1 MTSNFSFL
9 NVETVPAVGDTAR
22 LAEQFTLLQPVIATG
37 LCRKAL
43 EELVM
48 YMYAND
54 PRLTPHFPAE
64 HKDRT
69 LARLIGHYEFKNI
82 LSPALKDQLYLLKQY
97 GNVALH
103 ANDPDQ
109 PPTTPLTSV
118 ESLIALKALYGISA
132 LAVKTYFGPSVP
144 IHAFDEGLLPA
155 KAIYLTADQTAEIDA
170 RLQEQT
176 LLADLRADQLKE
188 KDAELKQLRDQLNQ
202 RTATL
207 QTYTGAFSET
217 ETRELYIDKLLREAG
232 WKVASKPGKRQ
243 PGENCS
249 IEEVLSP
256 EDRADYVLWGDDGLP
271 LAVIEAKRTSRDE
284 EEGRKQ
290 AERYADALEKRYGQ
304 RPLLYY
310 TNGYRTQF
318 YDDLSYPP
326 RLVQGFHKASELVL
340 IISRRT
346 AQKPFSTEKP
356 KAAIVDRYYQK
367 TAITRVGEA
376 FNQKLRK
383 SLLVMATGS
392 GKTRTAAALVDV
404 MVRSGWV
411 NRVLFL
417 ADRRALVKQACGN
430 FGEYVPHLTSVNL
443 VKEDHTGTARLVFST
458 YQTIL
463 NRIDSDWQGDMRTFG
478 AGYFDLIIIDEA
490 HRSIYKKYGAIFEYF
505 DALTVGLTA
514 TPKDETDRDTFRFFE
529 LPTDEPTYSYSL
541 TEAVSDTYLVPYR
554 GVGVPLKFPREGIRY
569 DDLTDEEKA
578 EYEDTFDD
586 GTGTVP
592 DGIDADALNT
602 WLFNQDTV
610 DKVIVYLMERGVKIE
625 GGDKLGKSIIFAKN
639 HEHAKF
645 IVKRFNDLFPHYQ
658 GHFCQLIDNTLGD
671 EAERVISDFSDKTKT
686 DFQIAVSVDMLDTG
700 IDIPELVNLV
710 FFKRVLSKAKFW
722 QMVGR
727 GTRLRPELFG
737 PDQHKAYFNIFDFC
751 DNFAY
756 FKQNPREIDTPVPP
770 SINEQIFIARL
781 RLAQA
786 LDNEHAD
793 ANTLA
798 LRADLLDMLHG
809 QVQALNEDSFLIRRQ
824 WAHVTKFKD
833 KAIWRALSAT
843 DLAELSQYIAP
854 LLVGEVGGHPET
866 RRFDLLVL
874 QNQLAQVG
882 DNTTAFATTADKIR
896 RVAKGLQKKGSIETV
911 SRQMSVID
919 QVATAAF
926 WTELSASSLE
936 PVRIALRGLV
946 RYLDKE
952 TRPVI
957 YTDFTDEFRGPE
969 QYYDHLVGYVS
980 SEAYRDR
987 MEQIIRKNLSH
998 LTIRKIRSNEKITE
1012 FERDELE
1019 RMLFEEGAIET
1030 KEQFV
1035 SALGDKPLGVFVR
1048 ILVGLDIGAAKAALS
1063 DFLDNGPLTS
1073 TQITFLDTLVNYL
1086 CENGVIEP
1094 KVLYSPMFTDI
1105 DSRGIE
1111 GVFGNQSGQLVQAL
1125 NSINENAKATA

>member
-1 MTSNFSFL
+1 MNSNFTFL
-9 NVETVPAVGDTAR
+9 NAETIPAVGETAR
-22 LAEQFTLLQPVIATG
+22 LAEQFTVLQPLVATG

-54 PRLTPHFPAE
+54 PRLNPFFPSD
-64 HKDRT
+64 HKERN
-69 LARLIGHYEFKNI
+69 LARLIGHYEFKKT

-97 GNVALH
+97 GNMALH
-103 ANDPDQ
+103 ANDPTQ
-109 PPTTPLTSV
+109 PATVPLTAN
-118 ESLIALKALYGISA
+118 ESLIALKALYGVTA
-132 LAVKTYFGPSVP
+132 NAVKTYFGPSVP
-144 IHAFDEGLLPA
+144 VPPFDSALLPT
-155 KAIYLTADQTAEIDA
+155 KAVYLTVDQTVELDT
-170 RLQEQT
+170 RLNEQI
-176 LLADLRADQLKE
+176 LLADLRAEQLKE
-188 KDAELKQLRDQLNQ
+188 QEAELNKLRATLNQ

-207 QTYTGAFSET
+207 QTYTGAFTEA

-232 WKVASKPGKRQ
+232 WLVAKEPGKRK

-256 EDRADYVLWGDDGLP
+256 SDRADYVLWGDDGLP

-284 EEGRKQ
+284 EAGRSQ

-310 TNGYRTQF
+310 TNGYHTQF
-318 YDDLSYPP
+318 YDDLRYPP
-326 RLVQGFHKASELVL
+326 RLVQGFHKADELKL

-346 AQKPFSTEKP
+346 SQKPFSTEKP
-356 KAAIVDRYYQK
+356 KEKIVNRYYQK
-367 TAITRVGEA
+367 AAITHVGEA
-376 FNQKLRK
+376 FDKKLRK
-383 SLLVMATGS
+383 ALLVMATGS

-404 MVRSGWV
+404 MVRAGWV
-411 NRVLFL
+411 KRVLFL
-417 ADRRALVKQACGN
+417 ADRRALVNQACKN
-430 FGEYVPHLTSVNL
+430 FGEYVNHLTGINL
-443 VKEDHTGTARLVFST
+443 VKEENIGTARIVFST

-463 NRIDSDWQGDMRTFG
+463 NRIDSDWQGDVRKFG
-478 AGYFDLIIIDEA
+478 SGYFDLIIIDEA

-529 LPTDEPTYSYSL
+529 LPTDEPTYSYPL
-541 TEAVSDTYLVPYR
+541 TDAVNDTYLVPYR
-554 GVGVPLKFPREGIRY
+554 GVGVSLKFPREGIRY
-569 DDLTDEEKA
+569 NDLTDEEKA
-578 EYEDTFDD
+578 EYEETFDD
-586 GTGTVP
+586 GTGEMP
-592 DGIDADALNT
+592 DEIDADALNT

-610 DKVIVYLMERGVKIE
+610 DKVILYLMERGLKIE

-658 GHFCQLIDNTLGD
+658 GRFCQLIDNTLHD
-671 EAERVISDFSDKTKT
+671 EAERVISNFSDETKT
-686 DFQIAVSVDMLDTG
+686 EFQIAVSVDMLDTG

-727 GTRLRPELFG
+727 GTRLRPNLFG
-737 PDQHKAYFNIFDFC
+737 PDQHKTYFNIFDFC

-756 FKQNPREIDTPVPP
+756 FAQNPREIDTPGPP
-770 SINEQIFIARL
+770 SINEQIFVARL
-781 RLAQA
+781 RLSQT

-798 LRADLLDMLHG
+798 LRADLLDTLHG
-809 QVQALNEDSFLIRRQ
+809 QVQALNEDSFLVRRQ
-824 WAHVTKFKD
+824 WEHVTKFKD
-833 KAIWRALSAT
+833 KAIWRALSVA
-843 DLAELSQYIAP
+843 DLAELTQYIAP
-854 LLVGEVGGHPET
+854 LLIGETGGHPET

-874 QNQLAQVG
+874 KNQLAQVTG
-882 DNTTAFATTADKIR
+882 NSTAFASTADKIR

-911 SRQMSVID
+911 SRQMPVID
-919 QVATAAF
+919 EVATPAF
-926 WTELSASSLE
+926 WPELPASSLE
-936 PVRIALRGLV
+936 PVRLALRGLV

-957 YTDFTDEFRGPE
+957 YTDFTDEFSGPE
-969 QYYDHLVGYVS
+969 QVYDHLVGYIS

-998 LTIRKIRSNEKITE
+998 LTIRKIRSNELITE
-1012 FERDELE
+1012 FELGELE
-1019 RMLFEEGAIET
+1019 RMLFDEAALET

-1035 SALGDKPLGVFVR
+1035 SALGEKPLGVFVR
-1048 ILVGLDIGAAKAALS
+1048 RLVGLDIGAAKSALS
-1063 DFLDNGPLTS
+1063 AFLDNGPLTS
-1073 TQITFLDTLVNYL
+1073 TQIAFMDTLVNYL
-1086 CENGVIEP
+1086 CENGTIEP
-1094 KVLYSPMFTDI
+1094 KVLYSPIFTDI
-1105 DSRGIE
+1105 DSSGVE
-1111 GVFGNQSGQLVQAL
+1111 GVFGNRSGQLFQVL
-1125 NSINENAKATA
+1125 NSINENAKITA